1 MQNQTTL
8 SKLNEKVSEIVD
20 RYNLLKEENEM
31 LRIEVVKI
39 TAQSE
44 AKSKEIEK
52 LVEENSLKDLE
63 IEEIVQKIES
73 LMV

>member
-8 SKLNEKVSEIVD
+8 SKLSEKVSEIVD
-20 RYNLLKEENEM
+20 RYNLLKEENET
-31 LRIEVVKI
+31 LRIEVVKL